1 MLSLFRSCTRNCI
14 FNQRRA
20 HKILVSKSYSLPTV
34 RLTNRENINAQM
46 DELKKRLAM
55 APGFYKNAP
64 VVIDG
69 EELTVRK

>member
-1 MLSLFRSCTRNCI
+1 M
-14 FNQRRA
+14 
-20 HKILVSKSYSLPTV
+20 